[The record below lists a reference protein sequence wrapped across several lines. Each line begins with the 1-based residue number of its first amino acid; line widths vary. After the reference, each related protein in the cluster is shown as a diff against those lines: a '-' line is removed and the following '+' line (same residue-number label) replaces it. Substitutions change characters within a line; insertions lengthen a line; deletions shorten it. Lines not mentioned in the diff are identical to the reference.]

1 MAQLRT
7 LIAFQVDFALD
18 NPALITVHDRD
29 LGSLADE
36 DAAQVRR
43 LQRRYVEV
51 WVDVLGRVHPEYH
64 PAANRARAHAV
75 LRVVHL
81 TPATPRPLPRLPAG
95 PLLAAAGQAATPPG
109 RPF

>member
-18 NPALITVHDRD
+18 NPALITVQDRD
-29 LGSLADE
+29 LGSLSDE

-51 WVDVLGRVHPEYH
+51 WVAVLARLHPGAD
-64 PAANRARAHAV
+64 AAACRARAHAV
-75 LRVVHL
+75 FGLINS
-81 TPATPRPLPRLPAG
+81 TPHSAG
-95 PLLAAAGQAATPPG
+95 QLDRTAMAGLLADMAEAARTA
-109 RPF
+109 